1 MNFLSSFDNFSDSE
15 EGGILFLQIAAIF
28 GMKKKKKN
36 EWEQNKTSR
45 INNLTRNK
53 TTR

>member
-28 GMKKKKKN
+28 GMKKKKKLMRAK
-36 EWEQNKTSR
+36 QKIAYQQFNK
-45 INNLTRNK
+45 K
-53 TTR
+53 